1 MSFQDK
7 IKEAQ
12 ENIRRFRQ
20 IEEHKLL
27 LELQIEEDILVNR
40 LRDREKKNT

>member
-7 IKEAQ
+7 IKQTE

-20 IEEHKLL
+20 AEEHKLL
-27 LELQIEEDILVNR
+27 LELQL
-40 LRDREKKNT
+40 